1 MNEQQLE
8 TVEYGSRFQKLND
21 VHSDVDEFVLY
32 LQPLD
37 DCVFKPTK
45 TGRSEK
51 NETKYFSLD
60 AFLNLLEKGDYT
72 SHLYL
77 CALLSQAKN
86 KKTKVVFE
94 QFYQSHAFY
103 DYVESHSKRL
113 VTSLLGQLKQVEKR
127 MLKKGATGKDLV
139 NQLANLNRLAY
150 VVTYLTK
157 YLTRSEKEKY
167 FNYQTFVEQST
178 YFETNVVSMNE
189 LLKYKRYN
197 KDELKTVLNVEDLY
211 TRYSKLYN
219 SLEKMYQ
226 QHSCLQRKAES
237 YALNDAKKET
247 IRLLAMEWVECQL
260 ANS

>member
-32 LQPLD
+32 LKSLD
-37 DCVFKPTK
+37 ECVFKPTK
-45 TGRSEK
+45 TGRFEK

-60 AFLNLLEKGDYT
+60 VFLKLLEKGDYT

-113 VTSLLGQLKQVEKR
+113 VMSLLGQLKQGEKR
-127 MLKKGATGKDLV
+127 MLKKGVTGKDLV

-157 YLTRSEKEKY
+157 NLTDEEKETY

-178 YFETNVVSMNE
+178 HFETNVMNMNE
-189 LLKYKRYN
+189 LLKFKRYDE
-197 KDELKTVLNVEDLY
+197 DELKTVFDVNKLY
-211 TRYSKLYN
+211 TSYTKVYSD
-219 SLEKMYQ
+219 LEQMYQ
-226 QHSCLQRKAES
+226 QHSCLQHNAES
-237 YALNDAKKET
+237 FALNDAKKET
-247 IRLLAMEWVECQL
+247 IRLLALEWVECQL
-260 ANS
+260 ANL